1 MGSSPPNL
9 LPGSSTM
16 TRTLEELSQRLADVA
31 TELRAAG
38 ALPQDLVV
46 NEIQTSCRSFHDLRD
61 KALALVDLLTESSA
75 TSPTE
80 PKPQK
85 GIELLLQFATEAQ
98 RKSVHE
104 EKSRLRAMTILDR
117 ILSLIHRD
125 QADFLPLLEVQMKA
139 KTLRDTLKFDES
151 PEAFLETTLLAQGR
165 HPLAELLTLVEG
177 HKDLEDDLWLLL
189 KHAVEESF
197 GKSLAMSAARGKLGP
212 SPTRFAMSHSARSR
226 EERPAPPTIPPARLG
241 RNAVVRV

>member
-1 MGSSPPNL
+1 MP
-9 LPGSSTM
+9 
-16 TRTLEELSQRLADVA
+16 RTLEELSQQLADVA
-31 TELRAAG
+31 KALQASG

-61 KALALVDLLTESSA
+61 KSLELVDLLTETPT

-80 PKPQK
+80 AMPRK
-85 GIELLLQFATEAQ
+85 GIETLLQFATEAQ

-104 EKSRLRAMTILDR
+104 EKSRVRAMTILDR

-125 QADFLPLLEVQMKA
+125 HADFFPLHEVQMKA
-139 KTLRDTLKFDES
+139 KALRDKLKFDES
-151 PEAFLETTLLAQGR
+151 PEAYSEATLLAQGR

-197 GKSLAMSAARGKLGP
+197 GKTLAMSAARGKLGP
-212 SPTRFAMSHSARSR
+212 SPTRFAVAHSMSSHG
-226 EERPAPPTIPPARLG
+226 ERPASSASPIARVE